1 MFEFLLQE
9 ILTSKLLMHHS
20 SLNSLEILIQKLR
33 EPEKAEKPGKQLT
46 PVNLLPGFN
55 ISCVK
60 YATPGDI
67 YIEKDPFADL
77 DENSIAIIPIIGSMF
92 KYSSWWNYG
101 MDDIADLIRLADAS
115 PNIIGTILLC
125 NTPGGT
131 SQSIIQLE
139 DAMRNR
145 TKPSVGLIDGNC
157 CSGGIYALSFC
168 DRLAATNPMCVIGN
182 IGVYN
187 QIVNDDKWFEER
199 GVKFISVYPPE
210 SKYKNLAYTEAK
222 DGNPKILIEES
233 LSPFAIHFQNIIKQN
248 RPNLDLSVE
257 GIIEGKDFYAQDA
270 EKNGLIDTITN
281 LEGAVNLLRI
291 LHTEKQSI
299 YSPFKK

>member
-1 MFEFLLQE
+1 MFELLLQE
-9 ILTSKLLMHHS
+9 IISSKLLMHHS
-20 SLNSLEILIQKLR
+20 ALNSLESLIQILR
-33 EPEKAEKPGKQLT
+33 HPDKIEKPDRPLV
-46 PVNLLPGFN
+46 PVNFIPGNN
-55 ISCVK
+55 INCAK
-60 YATPGDI
+60 YVTPADS
-67 YIEKDPFADL
+67 YMQKDPFAEM

-92 KYSSWWNYG
+92 KYSSWWSYG

-145 TKPSVGLIDGNC
+145 TKPSVGLIDGYC

-168 DRLAATNPMCVIGN
+168 DRLAAVNPMCVIGN

-187 QIVNDDKWFEER
+187 QIVNDDKWYENL

-210 SKYKNLAYTEAK
+210 SKYKNKAYTEAK
-222 DGNPKILIEES
+222 DGNPQILIEES
-233 LSPFAIHFQNIIKQN
+233 LSPFAIHFQNIIKEN
-248 RPNLDLSVE
+248 RPNIDLSIE

-270 EKNGLIDTITN
+270 KKYGLIDTIAN
-281 LEGAVNLLRI
+281 LEGAVALLQT

>member
-9 ILTSKLLMHHS
+9 IMSSKLLMHPS
-20 SLNSLEILIQKLR
+20 SLNSLDILIHQLR
-33 EPEKAEKPGKQLT
+33 NPDKIEKPDSILT
-46 PVNLLPGFN
+46 PVNLIPGNN
-55 ISCVK
+55 IN
-60 YATPGDI
+60 YAKLVTPRDS
-67 YIEKDPFADL
+67 YINKDPFEGL
-77 DENSIAIIPIIGSMF
+77 EENSIAIIPIIGSMF
-92 KYSSWWNYG
+92 KYNSWWSYG
-101 MDDIADLIRLADAS
+101 MDDIADLIRMADAS

-145 TKPSVGLIDGNC
+145 TKPCVGLIDGHC

-168 DRLAATNPMCVIGN
+168 DRIAATNPMCVIGN

-187 QIVNDDKWFEER
+187 QILNDDKWYEER
-199 GVKFISVYPPE
+199 GIKFISVYPPE

-222 DGNPKILIEES
+222 DGDPKILIKES
-233 LSPFAIHFQNIIKQN
+233 LSPFAIHFQNIIKEN

-270 EKNGLIDTITN
+270 VKNGLIDTITN
-281 LEGAVNLLRI
+281 MEGAINLLKA

>member
-1 MFEFLLQE
+1 MFELLLQE
-9 ILTSKLLMHHS
+9 IMSSKLLMHPS
-20 SLNSLEILIQKLR
+20 SLNSLDSLIQILR
-33 EPEKAEKPGKQLT
+33 HPDKIKKPDKPLS
-46 PVNLLPGFN
+46 PVNLLPGN
-55 ISCVK
+55 NLSCAK
-60 YATPGDI
+60 YVTPADS
-67 YIEKDPFADL
+67 YIQKDPFADL
-77 DENSIAIIPIIGSMF
+77 DENSVAIIPIIGSMF
-92 KYSSWWNYG
+92 KYSSWWSYG

-145 TKPSVGLIDGNC
+145 TKPSVGLIDGHC

-168 DRLAATNPMCVIGN
+168 DRLTATNPMCVIGN

-187 QIVNDDKWFEER
+187 QIINDDKWYENQ
-199 GVKFISVYPPE
+199 GVEFISVYPPE

-222 DGNPKILIEES
+222 NGNTKILIEES

-270 EKNGLIDTITN
+270 EKNGLIDAITN